1 MLRIEP
7 RLAFIN
13 GVLLANRVL
22 IFRFQLLA
30 VYVLLVHNCG
40 ECRWKRVFRSATC
53 FVWQSLTFALVLA
66 LLLTVNYLEITV
78 HLSFEICHGSWKR
91 ISKEFQKEFQI
102 PFPGQAASHVD
113 AGGRDIFDFLKNCAR
128 HTDTIIYSFII

>member
-13 GVLLANRVL
+13 GFLLANRTL

-40 ECRWKRVFRSATC
+40 ECRIAIKSESTVKFLRDPRHGKPAKQIFGLSKLSQGNFQFC
-53 FVWQSLTFALVLA
+53 KIHSSNIIFVS
-66 LLLTVNYLEITV
+66 
-78 HLSFEICHGSWKR
+78 
-91 ISKEFQKEFQI
+91 
-102 PFPGQAASHVD
+102 AASSE
-113 AGGRDIFDFLKNCAR
+113 A
-128 HTDTIIYSFII
+128 

>member
-13 GVLLANRVL
+13 GVLLANRTL

-40 ECRWKRVFRSATC
+40 ECRIVMKWIRKPLPTNLDFWLHKFIVIPSNFNDHS
-53 FVWQSLTFALVLA
+53 VLFYI
-66 LLLTVNYLEITV
+66 LNLCRNN
-78 HLSFEICHGSWKR
+78 FETKIEQQH
-91 ISKEFQKEFQI
+91 
-102 PFPGQAASHVD
+102 
-113 AGGRDIFDFLKNCAR
+113 
-128 HTDTIIYSFII
+128 